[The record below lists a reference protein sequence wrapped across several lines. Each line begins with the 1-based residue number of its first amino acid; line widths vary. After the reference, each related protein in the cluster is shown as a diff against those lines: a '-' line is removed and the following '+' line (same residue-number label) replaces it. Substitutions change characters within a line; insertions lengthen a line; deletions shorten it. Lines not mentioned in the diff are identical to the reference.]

1 MKPGYQTSEFLLALL
16 NTLAGA
22 GGALGSLYVL
32 VEKLSVASP
41 NNVWAGVALVGVAML
56 WSGATAATKYI
67 DARTSLK
74 AGS

>member
-32 VEKLSVASP
+32 VEKLSASAP

-56 WSGATAATKYI
+56 WSGATAAKKYI
-67 DARTSLK
+67 DARTRLK
-74 AGS
+74 SDP